1 MTFLSLGPAAEE
13 RDELASPHSTTSS
26 AVASSAG
33 GIERPSALAVEEI
46 ISTIPIW
53 FVTGLIW
60 A

>member
-1 MTFLSLGPAAEE
+1 MRGFMNERGNPYSAASINSM
-13 RDELASPHSTTSS
+13 LCVTAP
-26 AVASSAG
+26 
-33 GIERPSALAVEEI
+33 EEI